1 MKSGRHFWA
10 DPSGG
15 FSTPTA
21 SGAWSPRTE
30 AAKRARETSLPKR
43 RSMYFVEATIQM
55 PAWQC
60 RRLRE
65 TGDRYRLQWGTSAN
79 RLSARSG
86 PVTPHSNAHTHTRMK
101 PSRSSVAAY
110 SSIAPCGSAHR
121 RPAVLSPYLCT
132 VSCVPL
138 SRTARLRARS
148 PQPISQGG
156 GARNAHEPR
165 SEFRKPFFSSFFAP
179 DWHRA
184 QPARCTS

>member
-1 MKSGRHFWA
+1 MVAQDGSCETGAGNEPSKTPQHVFRRSYHSNACGNAGASVRLA
-10 DPSGG
+10 TVTGYSGG
-15 FSTPTA
+15 RR
-21 SGAWSPRTE
+21 RT
-30 AAKRARETSLPKR
+30 
-43 RSMYFVEATIQM
+43 VCQ
-55 PAWQC
+55 Q
-60 RRLRE
+60 
-65 TGDRYRLQWGTSAN
+65 
-79 RLSARSG
+79 SG

-184 QPARCTS
+184 QPARSTS